1 MHKTAGPLMT
11 SETIE
16 QASAPK
22 QREAGKQPVKR
33 QPQAIHPSL
42 RALPDY
48 PE

>member
-1 MHKTAGPLMT
+1 MLD
-11 SETIE
+11 IE
-16 QASAPK
+16 RSTASAPNREQANQPK
-22 QREAGKQPVKR
+22 SREAAKPARR

>member
-1 MHKTAGPLMT
+1 MLDTERPLA
-11 SETIE
+11 SAQSRE
-16 QASAPK
+16 QANQPK
-22 QREAGKQPVKR
+22 SREAAKPARR